1 MVKSVKLSLAFLSVL
16 SVLALACSRSEQI
29 DPAPGNSNP
38 STATATGPAANNA
51 VNPAA
56 FEPTAANKYVVPPS
70 PAISNA
76 QTATPADP
84 NAPTATIRAKSVKA
98 IAGRDVTVE
107 IEIASKGDI
116 TVMVFSLDFDP
127 NVFTYVSS
135 KISSAAPKEAVLT
148 VNAEQTA
155 AGKFGAIID
164 SSVAFGVGKKSAMTV
179 VFHVAPDAPARDYPI
194 NFSSKPARQSVSTI
208 KTQLV
213 DTKFES
219 ATVHVAASR

>member
-1 MVKSVKLSLAFLSVL
+1 MAKSVKLSLAFLISLSVL
-16 SVLALACSRSEQI
+16 SLACSKSDQI
-29 DPAPGNSNP
+29 DPAPGNSNLP
-38 STATATGPAANNA
+38 ASTATGPAANNA
-51 VNPAA
+51 VNMAA
-56 FEPTAANKYVVPPS
+56 SESNTANKYAVPTT
-70 PAISNA
+70 PANSNA
-76 QTATPADP
+76 PAATPADP
-84 NAPTATIRAKSVKA
+84 NAPTATIIAKSVKA
-98 IAGRDVTVE
+98 TAGRDVTVE
-107 IEIASKGDI
+107 IELESKGDI

-155 AGKFGAIID
+155 VGKFGAIID
-164 SSVAFGVGKKSAMTV
+164 SSAAFGMGKKPAMTV
-179 VFHVAPDAPARDYPI
+179 VFHVAPKAPAGDYPI

-219 ATVHVAASR
+219 ATVHVAAR